1 MIRKSREKIM
11 TGPSEREYKE
21 KLDKILEKTSK
32 TTRDIRDKFT
42 QIEKVKAEA
51 LKKTEEL
58 KQNAD
63 REIEKT
69 IIEITRSRD
78 LANESKERLEKEIT
92 KLKHK
97 IQDTYNDLKKRVS
110 ETIIPAPPPAETPS

>member
-1 MIRKSREKIM
+1 MIQKSREKIM

>member
-1 MIRKSREKIM
+1 M